1 MDIFRYTDFRVYL
14 ADWRKAEKARNPAI
28 SHEYLG
34 RRLGVSNRAYFN
46 DVEKGRRDVGP
57 SMFDRL
63 VKLLKLDN
71 TQSHYFR
78 AMIGYGQPA
87 SSTEKEYWFGQ
98 LVALNHT
105 PYRIIDEDTWEYFR
119 HSHHA
124 VVRALLDTF
133 SYRGDAKDAANR
145 LNNRISPEQ
154 FQESIELLCKLVLV
168 IKNEDGIY
176 RQTEKVL
183 STGDRAQGEL
193 IRQYQNSVLEELR
206 AIVSAGIPGTHDSNS
221 LTLSISPKG
230 AERIIARLRQLRKE
244 IVSIANKD
252 EDPATEVY
260 RVSMHIHGLT
270 KGAQV

>member
-1 MDIFRYTDFRVYL
+1 M

-46 DVEKGRRDVGP
+46 DVEKGRRDIGP
-57 SMFDRL
+57 IMFDRL
-63 VKLLKLDN
+63 VKLLKLDP

-87 SSTEKEYWFGQ
+87 SANEKEYWFGQ

-105 PYRIIDEDTWEYFR
+105 PFRIIDADTWEYFR
-119 HSHHA
+119 QSHHA

-133 SYRGDAKDAANR
+133 SYRGDAKDAAKR
-145 LNNRISPEQ
+145 LKHQITPDQ
-154 FQESIELLCKLVLV
+154 FQESIDLLCKLGLA
-168 IKNEDGIY
+168 IKDDEGVY
-176 RQTEKVL
+176 RQTDKVL

-193 IRQYQNSVLEELR
+193 IRHYQLSVLEELKT
-206 AIVSAGIPGTHDSNS
+206 IVAAGIPGTHDSNS

-270 KGAQV
+270 KGAQVVH